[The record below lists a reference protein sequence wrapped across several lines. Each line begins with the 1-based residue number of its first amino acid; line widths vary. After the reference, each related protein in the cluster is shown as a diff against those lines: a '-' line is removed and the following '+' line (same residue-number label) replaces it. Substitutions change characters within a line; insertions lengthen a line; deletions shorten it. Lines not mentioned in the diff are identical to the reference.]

1 MKGWYGQDVV
11 DFLTSQPAVMKA
23 TWDSQDYE
31 NPDVPQNDVP
41 DHAPEGAQKKRR
53 KKKKRKAKGVAA
65 DL

>member
-11 DFLTSQPAVMKA
+11 DFLISQPAVMKA

-31 NPDVPQNDVP
+31 NPDVPQNDLP
-41 DHAPEGAQKKRR
+41 DHAPGPPKAKRR
-53 KKKKRKAKGVAA
+53 KKKKKKKVSSA